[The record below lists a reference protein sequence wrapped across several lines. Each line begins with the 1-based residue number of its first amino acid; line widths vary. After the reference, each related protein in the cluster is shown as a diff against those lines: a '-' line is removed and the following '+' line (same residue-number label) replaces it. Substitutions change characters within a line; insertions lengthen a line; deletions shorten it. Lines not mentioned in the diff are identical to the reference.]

1 MGKKVVK
8 GWVRGN
14 YDLDN
19 TFEFVSQTCRASG
32 NHFKI
37 LSVPTVYDKKYT
49 KKSFWGSAWP
59 PKKVKITVEVED

>member
-19 TFEFVSQTCRASG
+19 TFEFVSQICRASG

-49 KKSFWGSAWP
+49 NSQS
-59 PKKVKITVEVED
+59 